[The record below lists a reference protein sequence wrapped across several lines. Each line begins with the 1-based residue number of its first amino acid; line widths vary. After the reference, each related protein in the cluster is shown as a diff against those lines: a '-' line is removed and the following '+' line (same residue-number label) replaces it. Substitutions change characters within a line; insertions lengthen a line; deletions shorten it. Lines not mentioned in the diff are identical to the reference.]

1 MKYFSQMALE
11 QKTEVEELKS
21 LLNPIIESKI
31 RPNEKIKG
39 ALLTGSVA
47 EETRESDLLEL

>member
-1 MKYFSQMALE
+1 MALE